1 MLTRRMVQHIN
12 ERPRKVNRLPLAAI
26 GVGTIVLAALV
37 GALAS
42 SLVLAA
48 GALAAGAVG
57 VLLAYR
63 AQKAKMVTTI
73 TYGDLR
79 GDLKARFSAVQE
91 GCEALSSSEA
101 IWRLSGPPERR
112 ARKSRGDGAPP
123 HAREPA
129 RVGLLETPGI
139 RADVPIWGIEAG
151 RYATVFFFPDAMLV
165 YRDGRYE
172 GFSYESLEVAL
183 ASVRFYER
191 DEVPEDAR
199 VVVRPKARSRMPVV
213 LYGLVEIR
221 LPRGVE
227 VRLQV
232 SSRDAAARFARAF
245 GVEGIEEE
253 PRKADGRQGRGS
265 EAEEDAEKSA
275 AYYDSLS
282 MKEKARIASAFTTLG
297 VRKGA
302 TMAEI
307 SAAYK
312 KLARAHHPDK
322 VAMLEPEERE
332 VTERRM
338 KEVNAAYTILKHL
351 RRDLAGGAG

>member
-12 ERPRKVNRLPLAAI
+12 ERPRKVNRLPLAA
-26 GVGTIVLAALV
+26 VGAGAIVLTGLL

-48 GALAAGAVG
+48 GALVAGAAG

-63 AQKAKMVTTI
+63 AQKTKMVTTI

-79 GDLKARFSAVQE
+79 GDLKARFAAVQE

-101 IWRLSGPPERR
+101 IWRLSGPLERR
-112 ARKSRGDGAPP
+112 ARKTRGDGVPP
-123 HAREPA
+123 PAREPA

-183 ASVRFYER
+183 SSVRFYER
-191 DEVPEDAR
+191 DAVPDDAR
-199 VVVRPKARSRMPVV
+199 IVVRPTVRSRMPVV

-221 LPRGVE
+221 LSRGVE

-232 SSRDAAARFARAF
+232 SSREAAARFARAF
-245 GVEGIEEE
+245 GVEAIQEE
-253 PRKADGRQGRGS
+253 PENADGSQGWGS
-265 EAEEDAEKSA
+265 EAEDAEKSA

-282 MKEKARIASAFTTLG
+282 MKEKARIVSAFTTLG
-297 VRKGA
+297 VRRGA
-302 TMAEI
+302 TMPEI

-332 VTERRM
+332 VAERRM
-338 KEVNAAYTILKHL
+338 KEVNAAYTVLKHL

>member
-1 MLTRRMVQHIN
+1 MLSRRTVQHIN
-12 ERPRKVNRLPLAAI
+12 ERPREVNRLPLAAI
-26 GVGTIVLAALV
+26 GVGAIVLAALL

-42 SLVLAA
+42 SVVLAA
-48 GALAAGAVG
+48 GALAAGAAG

-63 AQKAKMVTTI
+63 AQKTKMVTII

-79 GDLKARFSAVQE
+79 GDLKTRFSAVQE
-91 GCEALSSSEA
+91 ACEALSSSEA
-101 IWRLSGPPERR
+101 IWHMSGPLERR
-112 ARKSRGDGAPP
+112 TRTIRGDAAPP
-123 HAREPA
+123 PTREPA

-165 YRDGRYE
+165 YRHGRYE

-183 ASVRFYER
+183 AFVRFYER
-191 DEVPEDAR
+191 DQVPEDAR
-199 VVVRPKARSRMPVV
+199 VVVRPTVRPRMPVV
-213 LYGLVEIR
+213 LYGLMDIR

-232 SSRDAAARFARAF
+232 SSREAAARFARAF

-253 PRKADGRQGRGS
+253 TGQADGRPGWGS

-312 KLARAHHPDK
+312 KLARANHPDK
-322 VAMLEPEERE
+322 VALLEPEERE
-332 VTERRM
+332 VAERRM
-338 KEVNAAYTILKHL
+338 KEVNAAYTVLKHL